1 MFHFPYFKIH
11 EGKDEEW
18 YDNAKTLYERTKTDN
33 DVIHLEFL
41 YTDDGQV
48 HRRKVWL

>member
-18 YDNAKTLYERTKTDN
+18 HDNAKTFYERTKTDN
-33 DVIHLEFL
+33 DVIHLEFS
-41 YTDDGQV
+41 YADDGQV
-48 HRRKVWL
+48 H